1 MAITEETANERIDV
15 SNLAK
20 GYPAIHVRT
29 EVITKD
35 NGAEISRAFFRH
47 VLMPDADLSSET
59 ADVVAIANTVFT
71 ADAQAAYATAQ
82 TEQEYE

>member
-1 MAITEETANERIDV
+1 MAITEETENERVDV
-15 SNLAK
+15 INLAK

-35 NGAEISRAFFRH
+35 DGVEVSRVFQRH
-47 VLMPDADLSSET
+47 VLMPDADLSGET